1 MHVFGKTRSPLHDA
15 GHVRPRAHRMFR
27 NTLLMLAAVMFAAA
41 AALAV
46 VRPHDEALPVPFQ
59 TREFLSLPD
68 DFAAHAPVDAN
79 VAVHAAD
86 ADTTS
91 AFAAA
96 VDAARDVATDAATD
110 ATYTPQPF
118 VQITRILRGD
128 TLAVL
133 LQRLHVSENGLLAF
147 LTHHE
152 NARTIYKLIPGR
164 ELSAGLDAHGRLVWL
179 RYHHTPGVSEQG
191 QVLAKWLE
199 VRPDGQGGFTAS
211 EQSQPAQAQTRVA
224 EGVIRHSLFGATDVA
239 GIPDMITLQMA
250 DILGSKIDFL
260 RDLRQGDHF
269 RLVYET
275 YTHEGRP
282 AGAGRVL
289 ALEFT
294 NARKHYNALWFQDG
308 PSGAYYDF
316 DGNSLSGMFLRA
328 PLKFTRISSNFGR
341 RVHPVHGYSAMHKGV
356 DYAAPT
362 GTPIRATA
370 DGTITFQGQQR
381 GYGNITIV
389 QHASGY
395 STRYAHQSRFAPG
408 LKKGSRVSQGQLIG
422 YVGMTG
428 VATGPHLH
436 YEVRKNNEPLNPQ
449 SLDIPVAQVLDGTNQ
464 QMFATRLAQARQ
476 QLALAASGSA
486 SDAPA
491 SPETVAQAGNVVQD
505 GG

>member
-1 MHVFGKTRSPLHDA
+1 MHVSGKPHSQLDDA
-15 GHVRPRAHRMFR
+15 GRARPRAHRMFR
-27 NTLLMLAAVMFAAA
+27 NTLLTLAAGMFAAA

-46 VRPHDEALPVPFQ
+46 VQPSDDALPAPFQ
-59 TREFLSLPD
+59 MREVLSLP
-68 DFAAHAPVDAN
+68 APV
-79 VAVHAAD
+79 AAD
-86 ADTTS
+86 ADT
-91 AFAAA
+91 
-96 VDAARDVATDAATD
+96 VDAAHV
-110 ATYTPQPF
+110 PQPF
-118 VQITRILRGD
+118 VQTTRILHGD

-133 LQRLHVSENGLLAF
+133 LQRLHIEEKGLLAF
-147 LTHHE
+147 LTHNE
-152 NARTIYKLIPGR
+152 AARSIYKLYPGR
-164 ELSAGLDAHGRLVWL
+164 ELSAGLDADGRLVWL

-191 QVLAKWLE
+191 QVLTKWLE
-199 VRPDGQGGFTAS
+199 VRPDAQGGFSAA
-211 EQSQPAQAQTRVA
+211 EHSQPAQAQTRVS
-224 EGVIRHSLFGATDVA
+224 EGVIRHSLFGATDAA
-239 GIPDMITLQMA
+239 GIPDAITLQMA

-282 AGAGRVL
+282 AGSGRVL

-294 NARKHYNALWFQDG
+294 NARKFYSALWFQDG
-308 PSGAYYDF
+308 ASGAYYDF

-328 PLKFTRISSNFGR
+328 PLKFTRISSTFGMR
-341 RVHPVHGYSAMHKGV
+341 MHPVHGYSAMHKGV

-370 DGTITFQGQQR
+370 DGVITFQGQQR

-395 STRYAHQSRFAPG
+395 STRYAHQSRFAQG
-408 LKKGSRVSQGQLIG
+408 LKKGSRVAQGQLIG

-449 SLDIPVAQVLDGTNQ
+449 SLDIPVARVLEGENKLAFQ
-464 QMFATRLAQARQ
+464 TRLAQVRQ
-476 QLALAASGSA
+476 QLELLASNVSPP
-486 SDAPA
+486 SD
-491 SPETVAQAGNVVQD
+491 VAVVRES
-505 GG
+505 